1 MAFLEPVA
9 AGQEPVALRTGR
21 RRLDLSRIG
30 LAEKAGF
37 VAVILITLVALAAPL
52 IAPHDPDTTVGPNL
66 QSPGGEFLL
75 GTDDVGRD
83 VFSRIL
89 YGTRTSWFSAL
100 AVVSVGALIGLVIG
114 LLAGIRGGWIDSVLM
129 RITDAG
135 LALPGPVIAIAVAV
149 ALGPSLFHTLLAV
162 TLVWWPW
169 YARIIRGEARAVVVR
184 PHFDAA
190 RLAGVGGAGL
200 AFRHVVPGVLPAVIV
215 AASVDL
221 GYLILTLAGLSFLG
235 LGAPPPAAELGG
247 MASQGLEYLFSFP
260 WVALAP
266 AVAVF
271 VLAVAA
277 NLAGDGL
284 RDLLEDA

>member
-9 AGQEPVALRTGR
+9 AGQEPIPLRTGR
-21 RRLDLSRIG
+21 RRLDFSRIG
-30 LAEKAGF
+30 FAEKAGF
-37 VAVILITLVALAAPL
+37 VAVGLITLVALVGPLLAPY
-52 IAPHDPDTTVGPNL
+52 DPNETVGPNL
-66 QSPGGEFLL
+66 QSPSTEFLL

-83 VFSRIL
+83 IFSRVL
-89 YGTRTSWFSAL
+89 YGTQTSWFSAL
-100 AVVSVGALIGLVIG
+100 AVVASGALIGLVIG
-114 LLAGIRGGWIDSVLM
+114 LIAGIRGGWVDSVLM

-162 TLVWWPW
+162 TLVWWPF
-169 YARIIRGEARAVVVR
+169 YARVIRGEVRAVVVR

-190 RLAGVGGAGL
+190 RLAGVGGARL
-200 AFRHVVPGVLPAVIV
+200 AWRHVVPGVMPAVIIC
-215 AASVDL
+215 ASVDL
-221 GYLILTLAGLSFLG
+221 GFLILTLAGLSFLG

-247 MASQGLEYLFSFP
+247 MASQGLEFLFSFP
-260 WVALAP
+260 WIAMVP

-271 VLAVAA
+271 ILAVAA

>member
-1 MAFLEPVA
+1 MAAIEPA
-9 AGQEPVALRTGR
+9 LTGGEPIAIGGR
-21 RRLDLSRIG
+21 RKLDLSRVG
-30 LAEKAGF
+30 FAEKAGF
-37 VAVILITLVALAAPL
+37 VGVALITLIALLAPL
-52 IAPHDPDTTVGPNL
+52 LAPHDPTSSVGPAFEP
-66 QSPGGEFLL
+66 PGGSFLL

-83 VFSRIL
+83 ILSRIL

-100 AVVSVGALIGLVIG
+100 AVVGVGALIGLIVG
-114 LLAGIRGGWIDSVLM
+114 LIAGIRGGWLDTVLM

-162 TLVWWPW
+162 TIVWWPW
-169 YARIIRGEARAVVVR
+169 YARIIRGETRAVVVR

-190 RLAGVGGAGL
+190 RLAGTGGARL
-200 AFRHVVPGVLPAVIV
+200 AFRHVLPGVMPAVIV
-215 AASVDL
+215 CTSVDV

-235 LGAPPPAAELGG
+235 LGAPPPAPELGA
-247 MASQGLEYLFSFP
+247 MADQGLEFLFSFA
-260 WVALAP
+260 WIALIP

-284 RDLLEDA
+284 RDLLEDS

>member
-9 AGQEPVALRTGR
+9 AGQEPVPLRTGR
-21 RRLDLSRIG
+21 RRLDLSRVG

-37 VAVILITLVALAAPL
+37 VAVILITVVALAAPL
-52 IAPHDPDTTVGPNL
+52 IAPHNPDATVGPNL
-66 QSPGGEFLL
+66 QSPGGDFLL

-83 VFSRIL
+83 VLSRIL

-114 LLAGIRGGWIDSVLM
+114 LAAGIRGGWLDNVLM

-162 TLVWWPW
+162 TIVWWPW

-190 RLAGVGGAGL
+190 RLAGVGGARL

-235 LGAPPPAAELGG
+235 LGAPPPAAELGA

-260 WVALAP
+260 WIALAP

>member
-9 AGQEPVALRTGR
+9 AGQEPVPLRTGR
-21 RRLDLSRIG
+21 RRLDLSRVG

-52 IAPHDPDTTVGPNL
+52 FAPHDPDTTVGPNL
-66 QSPGGEFLL
+66 QSPGGDFVL

-162 TLVWWPW
+162 TIVWWPW

-190 RLAGVGGAGL
+190 RLAGVGGARL

-235 LGAPPPAAELGG
+235 LGAPPPAAELGA